1 MIKGFGNIK
10 LILIMLQKLY
20 WTKIINMLAKMY
32 QIHKTK
38 FGRGNIF
45 MGLNFALTFGAP
57 ASWKYYAMEEHLD
70 KVWTLFS
77 KLD

>member
-1 MIKGFGNIK
+1 
-10 LILIMLQKLY
+10 
-20 WTKIINMLAKMY
+20 MLAKMY